1 MPKLKIHKGAQ
12 KRIHITGRGKLLR
25 LKIGK
30 SHLRRKKTKRIKRQY
45 AGKTPLSPGMTSRIR
60 ELLG

>member
-1 MPKLKIHKGAQ
+1 MPKLKVHKGAQ

-25 LKIGK
+25 FKIGK

-45 AGKTPLSPGMTSRIR
+45 AGKTPLSSGMASRIR
-60 ELLG
+60 GLLG